1 MLYKVIRRW
10 YTVQQVEAGS
20 EDEAAQKAKDEVL
33 LAEEFNEDTAEQE
46 LAPVCPYCKTR
57 LEEAEGDEGKYLYCP
72 NEMCLYDEEIPVK
85 GVANANS

>member
-20 EDEAAQKAKDEVL
+20 EDEAVEKARDETQL
-33 LAEEFNEDTAEQE
+33 GEDFYEEDQE
-46 LAPVCPYCKTR
+46 LAPVCPYCKTE
-57 LEEAEGDEGKYLYCP
+57 LQEAEGDEGKYLYCP

-85 GVANANS
+85 EVTNANS